1 MYVMQH
7 LSYCYEQHRHVTVMN
22 ILHSNMKLI
31 IIIYHFKVFVFY
43 MTKKMALNCTSASI
57 QPDYDRKA
65 ELRAFDEAK
74 TGVKGLVDAGITEV
88 PRIFHLPSPE
98 NLNSQQHELTLPTID
113 LQGID
118 NNPIQRKEVVEKVKD
133 ALESWGFF
141 QLVNH
146 GIPNNILEDM
156 KKGVMDFHEQDTE
169 VKKQWYTRDM
179 SGKTRVIY
187 NSNFDLYAAPV
198 TNWRDTFY
206 CTMAPNPP
214 EPHELPPP
222 CREILL
228 EYSRHVMKLGVC
240 LFGLISEALGLDPNH
255 LVDIGCADGLAVL
268 GHYYPSCPQPE
279 LTIGTPEHADSDFIT
294 ILLQDHIG
302 GLKIFYQ
309 NQWTD
314 VPPIPGALVVNAG
327 DLLQLITNDKFVSS
341 QHKVVTNKVGARVSV
356 ASFFTT
362 GHIQTSKVYGPI
374 TELLSEDNP
383 AKYRNITV
391 KEYVDY
397 YRAKGLDG
405 TSALLRFK
413 I

>member
-1 MYVMQH
+1 
-7 LSYCYEQHRHVTVMN
+7 
-22 ILHSNMKLI
+22 
-31 IIIYHFKVFVFY
+31 
-43 MTKKMALNCTSASI
+43 MALNGTSTST

-65 ELRAFDEAK
+65 ELRAFDETK

-98 NLNSQQHELTLPTID
+98 NLNSEHPELTLPTID
-113 LQGID
+113 LQGINED
-118 NNPIQRKEVVEKVKD
+118 PIRRKEVIEKVKD

-146 GIPNNILEDM
+146 GIPNNILEEM
-156 KKGVMDFHEQDTE
+156 IKGVMDFYEQDTE

-222 CREILL
+222 CRDILL
-228 EYSRHVMKLGVC
+228 KYSEQVMKLGVS
-240 LFGLISEALGLDPNH
+240 LLELMAEALGLNPNH
-255 LVDIGCADGLAVL
+255 LLDMGCADGLAVL
-268 GHYYPSCPQPE
+268 GHYYPACPQPE
-279 LTIGTPEHADSDFIT
+279 LTIGTPTHTDNSFIT
-294 ILLQDHIG
+294 ILLQDHMG
-302 GLKIFYQ
+302 GLKVFYQ
-309 NQWTD
+309 NQWTH
-314 VPPIPGALVVNAG
+314 VPPIPGAVVVNAG
-327 DLLQLITNDKFVSS
+327 DFLQLITNDKFVSS
-341 QHKVVTNKVGARVSV
+341 QHKVVANKVGPRVSI

-362 GHIQTSKVYGPI
+362 GNIQTEKVYEPI
-374 TELLSEDNP
+374 TELLSNDNP
-383 AKYRNITV
+383 AKYRGTTL
-391 KEYVDY
+391 KDYVDY
-397 YRAKGLDG
+397 YNAKGLDN
-405 TSALLRFK
+405 TSALLHFK

>member
-22 ILHSNMKLI
+22 ILHSNLKL

-43 MTKKMALNCTSASI
+43 MTKKMALNGTSASI

-74 TGVKGLVDAGITEV
+74 TGVKGLVAAGITEV

-113 LQGID
+113 LQEID

-146 GIPNNILEDM
+146 GIPNNILEEM
-156 KKGVMDFHEQDTE
+156 MKGVRDFHEQDTE
-169 VKKQWYTRDM
+169 VKKHWYTRDM

-214 EPHELPPP
+214 QPHELPPP

-240 LFGLISEALGLDPNH
+240 LFGLISEAVGLDPNH

-268 GHYYPSCPQPE
+268 GHYYPFCPQPE
-279 LTIGTPEHADSDFIT
+279 LTIGTPKHADSDFIT

-314 VPPIPGALVVNAG
+314 VPPIPGALV
-327 DLLQLITNDKFVSS
+327 LITNDKFVSS

-405 TSALLRFK
+405 TSALLHFK

>member
-1 MYVMQH
+1 M
-7 LSYCYEQHRHVTVMN
+7 VT
-22 ILHSNMKLI
+22 
-31 IIIYHFKVFVFY
+31 F
-43 MTKKMALNCTSASI
+43 ALALA

-65 ELRAFDEAK
+65 ELRAFDETK

-98 NLNSQQHELTLPTID
+98 NLNSQQHEVTLPTID

-141 QLVNH
+141 QLENH
-146 GIPNNILEDM
+146 GIPINILEAM
-156 KKGVMDFHEQDTE
+156 KKGVKDFHEQDTE

-179 SGKTRVIY
+179 SGMTRVIY

-214 EPHELPPP
+214 QPHELPPP
-222 CREILL
+222 CRYSWSKLEWLQREILL

-255 LVDIGCADGLAVL
+255 LVDIGCADGLGVL

-302 GLKIFYQ
+302 GLKIFYR

-327 DLLQLITNDKFVSS
+327 DLLQ
-341 QHKVVTNKVGARVSV
+341 
-356 ASFFTT
+356 ASLSP
-362 GHIQTSKVYGPI
+362 HPLSLLACQPSKSFYW
-374 TELLSEDNP
+374 S
-383 AKYRNITV
+383 K
-391 KEYVDY
+391 
-397 YRAKGLDG
+397 
-405 TSALLRFK
+405 
-413 I
+413 